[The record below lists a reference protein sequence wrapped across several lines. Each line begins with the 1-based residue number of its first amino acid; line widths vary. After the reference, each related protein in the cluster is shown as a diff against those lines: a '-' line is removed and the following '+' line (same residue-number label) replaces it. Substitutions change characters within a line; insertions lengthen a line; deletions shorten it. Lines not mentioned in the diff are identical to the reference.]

1 MSKSLWMGRKP
12 RSWERNS
19 MAITVAELVA
29 EPQLGL
35 TLLAG
40 SAGSRNRITWAHTS
54 DLPRLWEWVTGG
66 ELMMTN
72 GLSIP
77 ADAAGQV
84 ALAESLVDAG
94 ASALA
99 IGEKMHA
106 PELLP
111 EFLAAC
117 ERLPLPLINVPY
129 PLPFIAIA
137 RTVAESSLLEESRR
151 LRQTA
156 RIYDLLRTAGASEDH
171 LQGILRGLAAELDA
185 DLFVVDRRC
194 LHPWHPD
201 GQPLPDFLQ
210 AELAQLTGRISLAG
224 KKFQWH
230 RLRDRHVLMMDI
242 PTHAN
247 ALLVVLPN
255 GDPHPDAVVLLH
267 AATVLGLELS
277 RKVLSLES
285 RHRLASE
292 FLLQAVDGRLGTA
305 ELESRLMA
313 FDVPAQDF
321 LMVSMSADDG
331 DRLADVHVELWRHG
345 FPAACLRRFNTLHV
359 AVAAAVTDDILIHC
373 AGPEV
378 RIGISSPASAPGIQ
392 RALQE
397 SLWALGAAKGNAL
410 NLSRYAEGPSWLG
423 LTSFEEGTALVER
436 LLGPIFAYE
445 QSQEGDLIVTLRTYL
460 DTQRSWQKTAAAL
473 FAHRQTVIYRI
484 RKINELTGLDMTET
498 STLAQ
503 LWFALQ
509 IHEAM
514 HQ

>member
-1 MSKSLWMGRKP
+1 
-12 RSWERNS
+12 
-19 MAITVAELVA
+19 MAITVAELIA

-40 SAGSRNRITWAHTS
+40 KAGLDNRITWAHTS
-54 DLPRLWEWVTGG
+54 DLPKLWEWVTGG

-84 ALAESLVDAG
+84 ALAEALMDSG

-106 PELLP
+106 PPLTRK
-111 EFLAAC
+111 FLAAC
-117 ERLPLPLINVPY
+117 EQLPLPLINIPY

-137 RTVAESSLLEESRR
+137 RSVAESSLLEESRR

-156 RIYDLLRTAGASEDH
+156 RVYDLLRTAGASEDH
-171 LQGILRGLAAELDA
+171 WQSLVQRLATELDA

-201 GQPLPDFLQ
+201 GQSLPVFLAEEWAPLSGQ
-210 AELAQLTGRISLAG
+210 VSLAG
-224 KKFQWH
+224 KNFQWH
-230 RLRDRHVLMMDI
+230 RIRGRHVLTMDI

-255 GDPHPDAVVLLH
+255 NEPHPDAVVLLH
-267 AATVLGLELS
+267 AATVLGLQLS
-277 RKVLSLES
+277 RIVLSLEG
-285 RHRLASE
+285 RHRLAGE
-292 FLLQAVDGRLGTA
+292 FLLQAMDGRLGAA
-305 ELESRLMA
+305 EMESRLAA
-313 FDVPAQDF
+313 FDVPPEEF
-321 LMVSMSADDG
+321 LLASLTAAAEPKATDQKTADDG
-331 DRLADVHVELWRHG
+331 DKLANVHIELWRHG
-345 FPAACLRRFNTLHV
+345 VASASLKRNNRLHV
-359 AVAAAVTDDILIHC
+359 VVPAGVPDDVLVHC
-373 AGPEV
+373 AGLETS
-378 RIGISSPASAPGIQ
+378 IGISAPAAVSTIQ

-397 SLWALGAAKGNAL
+397 SLWALGSARANKLGLA
-410 NLSRYAEGPSWLG
+410 RYAEGPSWLG
-423 LTSFEEGTALVER
+423 LTGFEEGTALVRR
-436 LLGPIFAYE
+436 LLGPIFDYE
-445 QSQEGDLIVTLRTYL
+445 QSQEGDLILTLRTYL
-460 DTQRSWQKTAAAL
+460 DSQRSWQKTAAAL
-473 FAHRQTVIYRI
+473 FAHRQTIIYRM
-484 RKINELTGLDMTET
+484 RKIGELTGLDMGET
-498 STLAQ
+498 STVAQ

>member
-1 MSKSLWMGRKP
+1 
-12 RSWERNS
+12 

-35 TLLAG
+35 TILAG
-40 SAGSRNRITWAHTS
+40 SAGMDNRITWAHTS

-77 ADAAGQV
+77 ADADGQE
-84 ALAESLVDAG
+84 ALAEALMDSG

-106 PELLP
+106 PTLTA

-117 ERLPLPLINVPY
+117 DRLPLPLVNIPY

-137 RTVAESSLLEESRR
+137 RSVAESSLLEESRR

-156 RIYDLLRTAGASEDH
+156 RVYDLLRTAGASEDH
-171 LQGILRGLAAELDA
+171 WQSLVQRLATELDA

-201 GQPLPDFLQ
+201 GKALPEFLADAWAPSSGQ
-210 AELAQLTGRISLAG
+210 VTPAG
-224 KKFQWH
+224 KNFQWH
-230 RLRDRHVLMMDI
+230 RIRGRHVLTMDI

-255 GDPHPDAVVLLH
+255 SEPHPDAVVLLH
-267 AATVLGLELS
+267 AATVLGLQLS
-277 RKVLSLES
+277 RIVLSLEG
-285 RHRLASE
+285 RHRAAGE
-292 FLLQAVDGRLGTA
+292 FLLQAFDGRLGAA
-305 ELESRLMA
+305 EMESRLAA
-313 FDVPAQDF
+313 FGVPAAGF
-321 LMVSMSADDG
+321 LIASIQADDG
-331 DRLADVHVELWRHG
+331 DRLANVHIELWRHG
-345 FPAACLRRFNTLHV
+345 VASASLKRNNRFHVVVPADV
-359 AVAAAVTDDILIHC
+359 PDDVLVHC
-373 AGPEV
+373 AGV
-378 RIGISSPASAPGIQ
+378 DAAIGISAPAAVANIQ

-397 SLWALGAAKGNAL
+397 SLWALGSARANKLGLA
-410 NLSRYAEGPSWLG
+410 RYAQGPSWLG
-423 LTSFEEGTALVER
+423 LTSFEEGTALVRR
-436 LLGPIFAYE
+436 LLGPIFDYE

-460 DTQRSWQKTAAAL
+460 DSQRSWQKTAATL
-473 FAHRQTVIYRI
+473 FTHRQTIIYRI
-484 RKINELTGLDMTET
+484 RKIGELTGLDMGET
-498 STLAQ
+498 STVAQ

-514 HQ
+514 HG

>member
-1 MSKSLWMGRKP
+1 
-12 RSWERNS
+12 

-35 TLLAG
+35 ALLAG
-40 SAGSRNRITWAHTS
+40 AAGLDNRITWAHTS

-77 ADAAGQV
+77 ADAEGQV
-84 ALAESLVDAG
+84 ALAKALMDSG

-111 EFLAAC
+111 EFLEAC
-117 ERLPLPLINVPY
+117 DHLPLPLINIPY

-137 RTVAESSLLEESRR
+137 RSVAEASLLEESRR

-156 RIYDLLRTAGASEDH
+156 RVYDLLRTAGASEDH
-171 LQGILRGLAAELDA
+171 WQSLVQRLATELDA

-201 GQPLPDFLQ
+201 GKALPEFLADAWAPSSGQ
-210 AELAQLTGRISLAG
+210 VSLAG
-224 KKFQWH
+224 KNFQWH
-230 RLRDRHVLMMDI
+230 RVRGRHVLTMDI

-255 GDPHPDAVVLLH
+255 AEPHPDAVVLLH
-267 AATVLGLELS
+267 AATVLGLQLS
-277 RKVLSLES
+277 RIVLSLEG
-285 RHRLASE
+285 RHRLAGE
-292 FLLQAVDGRLGTA
+292 FLLQAMDGRLGAA
-305 ELESRLMA
+305 EIESRLAA
-313 FDVPAQDF
+313 FDVPPQRF
-321 LMVSMSADDG
+321 LLASMAADGSTADDG
-331 DRLADVHVELWRHG
+331 DRLANVHIELWRHG
-345 FPAACLRRFNTLHV
+345 VASASLKRNNRFHVVVPADTAEEVLV
-359 AVAAAVTDDILIHC
+359 HC
-373 AGPEV
+373 AGV
-378 RIGISSPASAPGIQ
+378 DAAIGISAPAAVANIQ

-397 SLWALGAAKGNAL
+397 SLWALGSARANKLGLA
-410 NLSRYAEGPSWLG
+410 RYAQGPSWLG
-423 LTSFEEGTALVER
+423 LTGVEEGTALVRR
-436 LLGPIFAYE
+436 LLGPIFDYE

-460 DTQRSWQKTAAAL
+460 DSQRSWQKTAATL
-473 FAHRQTVIYRI
+473 FTHRQTIIYRI
-484 RKINELTGLDMTET
+484 RKIGELTGLDMGET
-498 STLAQ
+498 STVAQ

-514 HQ
+514 HG

>member
-1 MSKSLWMGRKP
+1 
-12 RSWERNS
+12 

-40 SAGSRNRITWAHTS
+40 PAGTDNRITWAHTS

-77 ADAAGQV
+77 ADADGQV
-84 ALAESLVDAG
+84 ALAEALMDSG

-106 PELLP
+106 PPLTP
-111 EFLAAC
+111 EFLDAC
-117 ERLPLPLINVPY
+117 DKLPLPLINIPY

-137 RTVAESSLLEESRR
+137 RSVAESSLLEESRR

-156 RIYDLLRTAGASEDH
+156 RVYDLLRTAGASEDH
-171 LQGILRGLAAELDA
+171 WQSLVQRLATELDA

-201 GQPLPDFLQ
+201 GQALPAFLAEEWAPLS
-210 AELAQLTGRISLAG
+210 GHVSLAG
-224 KKFQWH
+224 KNFQWH
-230 RLRDRHVLMMDI
+230 RIRGRHVLTMDI

-247 ALLVVLPN
+247 ALLVVLPHN
-255 GDPHPDAVVLLH
+255 EPHPDAVVLLH
-267 AATVLGLELS
+267 AATVLGLQLS
-277 RKVLSLES
+277 RIVLSLEG
-285 RHRLASE
+285 RHRLAGE
-292 FLLQAVDGRLGTA
+292 FLLQAMDGRLGAA
-305 ELESRLMA
+305 EMESRLA
-313 FDVPAQDF
+313 GFDVPPQGLLLA
-321 LMVSMSADDG
+321 SMTADGATADDG
-331 DRLADVHVELWRHG
+331 GRLANVHIELWRHG
-345 FPAACLRRFNTLHV
+345 VASASLKRNNRLHV
-359 AVAAAVTDDILIHC
+359 VVSADVPDSVLVHC
-373 AGPEV
+373 AGEDAA
-378 RIGISSPASAPGIQ
+378 IGISAPAAVASIQ

-397 SLWALGAAKGNAL
+397 SLWALGSARANGLGLA
-410 NLSRYAEGPSWLG
+410 RYAEGPSWLG
-423 LTSFEEGTALVER
+423 LTSFEEGTALVRR
-436 LLGPIFAYE
+436 LLGPIFDYE
-445 QSQEGDLIVTLRTYL
+445 QGQEGDLILTLRTYL
-460 DTQRSWQKTAAAL
+460 DSQRSWQKTATAL
-473 FAHRQTVIYRI
+473 FAHRQTIIYRM
-484 RKINELTGLDMTET
+484 RKIGELTGLDMGET
-498 STLAQ
+498 STVAQ

>member
-1 MSKSLWMGRKP
+1 
-12 RSWERNS
+12 

-35 TLLAG
+35 ALLAG
-40 SAGSRNRITWAHTS
+40 SAGADNRITWAHTS

-77 ADAAGQV
+77 ADADGQV
-84 ALAESLVDAG
+84 ALAEALMDSG

-106 PELLP
+106 PPLTP
-111 EFLAAC
+111 EFLEAC
-117 ERLPLPLINVPY
+117 NRLPLPLLNIPY

-137 RTVAESSLLEESRR
+137 RSVAESSLLEESRR

-156 RIYDLLRTAGASEDH
+156 RVYDLLRTVGASEDH
-171 LQGILRGLAAELDA
+171 WQSLVQRLATELDA
-185 DLFVVDRRC
+185 ELFVVDRRC

-201 GQPLPDFLQ
+201 GKELPEFL
-210 AELAQLTGRISLAG
+210 ADAWEPSSGHVSPAG
-224 KKFQWH
+224 KNFQWH
-230 RLRDRHVLMMDI
+230 RIRGRHVLTMDI

-255 GDPHPDAVVLLH
+255 SEPHPDAVVLLH
-267 AATVLGLELS
+267 AATVLGLQLS
-277 RKVLSLES
+277 RIVLSLEG
-285 RHRLASE
+285 RHRLAGE
-292 FLLQAVDGRLGTA
+292 FLLQAMDGRLGVA
-305 ELESRLMA
+305 EMESRLTA
-313 FDVPAQDF
+313 FEVPPQGF
-321 LMVSMSADDG
+321 LLASLTADAADKAADDG
-331 DRLADVHVELWRHG
+331 DRLANVHIELWRHG
-345 FPAACLRRFNTLHV
+345 VASASLKRNNRLHV
-359 AVAAAVTDDILIHC
+359 VIPADVPDEVLVHC
-373 AGPEV
+373 AGLETS
-378 RIGISSPASAPGIQ
+378 IGISAPAAVANIQ

-397 SLWALGAAKGNAL
+397 SLWALGSARANGLGLA
-410 NLSRYAEGPSWLG
+410 RYAEGPSWLG
-423 LTSFEEGTALVER
+423 LTGFEEGTALVRR
-436 LLGPIFAYE
+436 LLGPIFDYE

-460 DTQRSWQKTAAAL
+460 DSQRSWQKTATAL
-473 FAHRQTVIYRI
+473 FAHRQTIIYRV
-484 RKINELTGLDMTET
+484 RKIGELTGLDMGET
-498 STLAQ
+498 STVAQ

>member
-1 MSKSLWMGRKP
+1 MSKHRENGRKP
-12 RSWERNS
+12 TIWERIF

-35 TLLAG
+35 TFLAG
-40 SAGSRNRITWAHTS
+40 SAGRDNRITWAHTS

-77 ADAAGQV
+77 ADPQGQV
-84 ALAESLVDAG
+84 ALAEALVDAG

-117 ERLPLPLINVPY
+117 EQLPLPLISIPY

-137 RTVAESSLLEESRR
+137 RTVAEASLLEESRR

-156 RIYDLLRTAGASEDH
+156 RVYDLLRTAGTIEDH
-171 LQGILRGLAAELDA
+171 WYGLLQGLSAELNA

-194 LHPWHPD
+194 LHPWHPEGD
-201 GQPLPDFLQ
+201 PLPDFLQ
-210 AELAQLTGRISLAG
+210 AELAPLTGHIPMAG

-247 ALLVVLPN
+247 AVLVVLPKS
-255 GDPHPDAVVLLH
+255 DPHPDAVVLLH

-277 RKVLSLES
+277 RSALSLEG
-285 RHRLASE
+285 RHRLAGE
-292 FLLQAVDGRLGTA
+292 FLLQAFDGRLGIA
-305 ELESRLMA
+305 ELEIRLAA
-313 FDVPAQDF
+313 FDVPAQD
-321 LMVSMSADDG
+321 LVVVSIGADDG
-331 DRLADVHVELWRHG
+331 EWLANIHVELWRHG
-345 FPAACLRRFNTLHV
+345 LQAACLRRFNTLHV
-359 AVAAAVTDDILIHC
+359 AISAAVADDVLIHC
-373 AGPEV
+373 AGPGV
-378 RIGISSPASAPGIQ
+378 RIGISSPTSAGGVQ

-397 SLWALGAAKGNAL
+397 SLWALGSAKANAV

-423 LTSFEEGTALVER
+423 LTSFEEGTALVQR
-436 LLGPIFAYE
+436 LLGPIFTYE
-445 QSQEGDLIVTLRTYL
+445 QSQEGDLIVTLKTYL

-473 FAHRQTVIYRI
+473 FAHRQTIIYRI
-484 RKINELTGLDMTET
+484 RKVSELTGLDMTET

-514 HQ
+514 HK

>member
-1 MSKSLWMGRKP
+1 
-12 RSWERNS
+12 

-40 SAGSRNRITWAHTS
+40 SAGSGNRITWAHTS

-84 ALAESLVDAG
+84 ALAEALVDAG
-94 ASALA
+94 ASDLA

-106 PELLP
+106 PELVP

-171 LQGILRGLAAELDA
+171 MQGLLVGLAAELDA
-185 DLFVVDRRC
+185 ELFVVDRRC

-210 AELAQLTGRISLAG
+210 AELARLTGRISLAG

-230 RLRDRHVLMMDI
+230 RLQDRHVLMMDI

-255 GDPHPDAVVLLH
+255 SEPHPDAVVLLH

-277 RKVLSLES
+277 RKVLSLEGL
-285 RHRLASE
+285 HRLASE

-305 ELESRLMA
+305 ELESRLTA
-313 FDVPAQDF
+313 FGVPANDF
-321 LMVSMSADDG
+321 LMVSIAADDG
-331 DRLADVHVELWRHG
+331 ERLADVHVELWRHG

-359 AVAAAVTDDILIHC
+359 AVSAAVTDDILVHC
-373 AGPEV
+373 AGPGV

-410 NLSRYAEGPSWLG
+410 KLSRYAEGPSWLG

-484 RKINELTGLDMTET
+484 RKISELTGLDMTET

-514 HQ
+514 HN

>member
-1 MSKSLWMGRKP
+1 
-12 RSWERNS
+12 

-35 TLLAG
+35 TILAG
-40 SAGSRNRITWAHTS
+40 SAGMDNRITWAHTS

-77 ADAAGQV
+77 ADADGQV
-84 ALAESLVDAG
+84 ALAEALMDSG

-106 PELLP
+106 PTLTA

-117 ERLPLPLINVPY
+117 DRLPLPLVNIPY

-137 RTVAESSLLEESRR
+137 RSVAESSLLEESRR

-156 RIYDLLRTAGASEDH
+156 RVYDLLRTAGASEDH
-171 LQGILRGLAAELDA
+171 WQSLVQRLATELDA

-201 GQPLPDFLQ
+201 GKALPEFLADAWAPSSGQ
-210 AELAQLTGRISLAG
+210 VTPAG
-224 KKFQWH
+224 KNFQWH
-230 RLRDRHVLMMDI
+230 RIRGRHVLTMDI

-255 GDPHPDAVVLLH
+255 SEPHPDAVVLLH
-267 AATVLGLELS
+267 AATVLGLQLS
-277 RKVLSLES
+277 RIVLSLEG
-285 RHRLASE
+285 RHRAAGE
-292 FLLQAVDGRLGTA
+292 FLLQAFDGRLGAA
-305 ELESRLMA
+305 EMESRLAA
-313 FDVPAQDF
+313 FGVPAAGF
-321 LMVSMSADDG
+321 LVASIQADDG
-331 DRLADVHVELWRHG
+331 DRLAGVHIELWRHG
-345 FPAACLRRFNTLHV
+345 VASVTLMRNTRLHVVVPADVDDDVLAHCGGSATLGISAPAAV
-359 AVAAAVTDDILIHC
+359 AN
-373 AGPEV
+373 
-378 RIGISSPASAPGIQ
+378 IQ

-397 SLWALGAAKGNAL
+397 SLWALGSARANKLDVA
-410 NLSRYAEGPSWLG
+410 RYAEGPSWLG
-423 LTSFEEGTALVER
+423 LTGFEEGTALVRR
-436 LLGPIFAYE
+436 LLGPIFDYE
-445 QSQEGDLIVTLRTYL
+445 QRQDGDLIVTLRTYL
-460 DTQRSWQKTAAAL
+460 DSQRSWQKTASAL
-473 FAHRQTVIYRI
+473 FAHRQTIIYRI
-484 RKINELTGLDMTET
+484 RKIGELTGLDMGET
-498 STLAQ
+498 STVAQ

-514 HQ
+514 HG

>member
-1 MSKSLWMGRKP
+1 
-12 RSWERNS
+12 

-40 SAGSRNRITWAHTS
+40 SAGSGNRITWAHTS

-77 ADAAGQV
+77 ADAAGQA
-84 ALAESLVDAG
+84 ALAEKLVDAG

-171 LQGILRGLAAELDA
+171 LQGLLLGLTAELDA
-185 DLFVVDRRC
+185 ELFVVDRRC

-201 GQPLPDFLQ
+201 GRPLPDFLQ
-210 AELAQLTGRISLAG
+210 AELVQLTGRISLAG

-230 RLRDRHVLMMDI
+230 RLRGRHVLMMDI

-247 ALLVVLPN
+247 ALLVVLPH

-277 RKVLSLES
+277 RQVLSLES

-305 ELESRLMA
+305 ELESRLTT

-321 LMVSMSADDG
+321 RMVSISADDG
-331 DRLADVHVELWRHG
+331 ERLADVHVELWRHG
-345 FPAACLRRFNTLHV
+345 FPAACLRRSNTLHA
-359 AVAAAVTDDILIHC
+359 AVSASVTDDMLIHC
-373 AGPEV
+373 AGPEA
-378 RIGISSPASAPGIQ
+378 RIGISSPTAAPGIL
-392 RALQE
+392 RAVQE
-397 SLWALGAAKGNAL
+397 SLWALGAAKGNAM
-410 NLSRYAEGPSWLG
+410 NLARYAEGPTWLG
-423 LTSFEEGTALVER
+423 LTGFEEGTALVER

-484 RKINELTGLDMTET
+484 RKISELTGLDMTET

-514 HQ
+514 HR

>member
-1 MSKSLWMGRKP
+1 
-12 RSWERNS
+12 
-19 MAITVAELVA
+19 MAITVGELVA

-40 SAGSRNRITWAHTS
+40 SAGLDNRITWAHTS

-77 ADAAGQV
+77 ADADGQV
-84 ALAESLVDAG
+84 ALAEALMDSG

-106 PELLP
+106 PPLTA
-111 EFLAAC
+111 EFLEAC
-117 ERLPLPLINVPY
+117 NRLPLPLVNIPY

-137 RTVAESSLLEESRR
+137 RSVAESSLLEESRR

-156 RIYDLLRTAGASEDH
+156 RVYDLLRTAGASEDH
-171 LQGILRGLAAELDA
+171 WQSLVQRLATELDA

-201 GQPLPDFLQ
+201 GQALPVFLAEEWAPLSGQ
-210 AELAQLTGRISLAG
+210 VGLAG
-224 KKFQWH
+224 KNFQWH
-230 RLRDRHVLMMDI
+230 RIRGRHVLTMDI

-255 GDPHPDAVVLLH
+255 SEPHPDAVVLLH
-267 AATVLGLELS
+267 AATVLGLQLS
-277 RKVLSLES
+277 RIVLSLEG
-285 RHRLASE
+285 RHRLAGE
-292 FLLQAVDGRLGTA
+292 FLLQATDGRLGAA
-305 ELESRLMA
+305 EIESRLAA
-313 FDVPAQDF
+313 FDVPPQDF
-321 LMVSMSADDG
+321 LLASMSADAFRSADASKPADDG
-331 DRLADVHVELWRHG
+331 DRLANVHIELWRHG
-345 FPAACLRRFNTLHV
+345 VASASLKRNNRLHV
-359 AVAAAVTDDILIHC
+359 VVPADVPDDVLMHC
-373 AGPEV
+373 AGADAA
-378 RIGISSPASAPGIQ
+378 IGISAPAAVATIQ

-397 SLWALGAAKGNAL
+397 SLWALGSARANKLGLA
-410 NLSRYAEGPSWLG
+410 RYAEGPSWLG
-423 LTSFEEGTALVER
+423 LTGFEEGTALVRR
-436 LLGPIFAYE
+436 LLGPIFDYE
-445 QSQEGDLIVTLRTYL
+445 QSREGDLIVTLRTYL
-460 DTQRSWQKTAAAL
+460 DSQRSWQKTATAL
-473 FAHRQTVIYRI
+473 FAHRQTIIYRI
-484 RKINELTGLDMTET
+484 RKIGELTGLDMGET
-498 STLAQ
+498 STVAQ

>member
-1 MSKSLWMGRKP
+1 
-12 RSWERNS
+12 

-40 SAGSRNRITWAHTS
+40 SAGGGNRITWAHTS
-54 DLPRLWEWVTGG
+54 DLPKLWEWVTGG

-72 GLSIP
+72 GMSIP
-77 ADAAGQV
+77 ADGAGQV
-84 ALAESLVDAG
+84 ALAEALKDAG

-106 PELLP
+106 PPLTP

-117 ERLPLPLINVPY
+117 ERLALPLINIPY
-129 PLPFIAIA
+129 PLPFISIA
-137 RTVAESSLLEESRR
+137 RSVAESSLLEESRR

-156 RIYDLLRTAGASEDH
+156 RIYDLLRATGLSKDH
-171 LQGILRGLAAELDA
+171 LSGLLASLAAELDA

-201 GQPLPDFLQ
+201 GRRLPEYLEK
-210 AELAQLTGRISLAG
+210 ELVPLTGRIPVTG

-230 RLRDRHVLMMDI
+230 RLRDKHLLMMDI

-247 ALLVVLPN
+247 AILVVLPR
-255 GDPHPDAVVLLH
+255 GEPHPDAVVLLH

-277 RKVLSLES
+277 RTVLSLEGQ
-285 RHRLASE
+285 HRLAGE
-292 FLLQAVDGRLGTA
+292 FLLQALDGHLGAVEMENRLT
-305 ELESRLMA
+305 A
-313 FDVPAQDF
+313 FDVPAQHF
-321 LMVSMSADDG
+321 VVASIGADDG
-331 DRLADVHVELWRHG
+331 ERLANVHVELWRHG

-359 AVAAAVTDDILIHC
+359 AVTAAVTDDVLLHC
-373 AGPEV
+373 AGPDV
-378 RIGISSPASAPGIQ
+378 RIGISPPTSAAGIQ

-397 SLWALGAAKGNAL
+397 SLWALGSAKGNGL
-410 NLSRYAEGPSWLG
+410 NLARYAEGPSWLG
-423 LTSFEEGTALVER
+423 LTSFEEGAALVQR

-445 QSQEGDLIVTLRTYL
+445 QSQQGDLIATLRTYL

-473 FAHRQTVIYRI
+473 FTHRQTVIYRI
-484 RKINELTGLDMTET
+484 RKIGELTGLDMTET

-509 IHEAM
+509 IHNAM
-514 HQ
+514 PPPGRFTYSGPPNGQFAG

>member
-1 MSKSLWMGRKP
+1 
-12 RSWERNS
+12 

-40 SAGSRNRITWAHTS
+40 SAGRDSRITWAHTS

-77 ADAAGQV
+77 ADAQGQV
-84 ALAESLVDAG
+84 ALAEALVDAG

-106 PELLP
+106 PELFP

-117 ERLPLPLINVPY
+117 ERLPLPLITIPY

-137 RTVAESSLLEESRR
+137 RTVAEASLLEESRR

-156 RIYDLLRTAGASEDH
+156 RVYDLLRTVGTVENH
-171 LQGILRGLAAELDA
+171 WHGLLHGHEAELNA

-201 GQPLPDFLQ
+201 GQPLPEFLQ
-210 AELAQLTGRISLAG
+210 AELAPLTGQIPLAG

-247 ALLVVLPN
+247 ALLVVLPKS
-255 GDPHPDAVVLLH
+255 DPHPDAVVLLH

-277 RKVLSLES
+277 RTVLSLES
-285 RHRLASE
+285 QHRLAGE

-305 ELESRLMA
+305 ELESRLTA
-313 FDVPAQDF
+313 FDVPAQNF
-321 LMVSMSADDG
+321 VMVSIGADDG
-331 DRLADVHVELWRHG
+331 EQLANVHVELWRHG
-345 FPAACLRRFNTLHV
+345 FQAACLRRFNALHV
-359 AVAAAVTDDILIHC
+359 AVSAAVTDDVLIHC
-373 AGPEV
+373 AGTEV
-378 RIGISSPASAPGIQ
+378 RIGISSPTSATGIQ

-397 SLWALGAAKGNAL
+397 SLWALGSAKGNAL
-410 NLSRYAEGPSWLG
+410 NLARYAEGPSWLG
-423 LTSFEEGTALVER
+423 LTSFEEGAALVER

-445 QSQEGDLIVTLRTYL
+445 QGEEGDLIVTLRTYL

-473 FAHRQTVIYRI
+473 FTHRQTVIYRI
-484 RKINELTGLDMTET
+484 RKISELTGLDMTET

-514 HQ
+514 YK